1 MDVVL
6 HISVVSAQHFAACR
20 PIYSHKPD
28 RLPIPV
34 QWIPPSLDCT
44 GAWTLGFNRFLGQTD
59 ILQVELWSILI
70 GLRMAL
76 TRGIRKLV
84 IQSDSNYAIKSI
96 TDTDEATNPLSLV
109 RAIHKMNSDN
119 WDLIFRWI
127 PREANAVADAMV
139 KMTDRHSS
147 STKVYETPPVALL
160 SLLSR
165 DIHVP

>member
-34 QWIPPSLDCT
+34 QWIPPSLD
-44 GAWTLGFNRFLGQTD
+44 WFLGQTD